1 MASEEQVMAGAD
13 FGAIPSVS
21 RRTATRRAKARGR
34 TRTGSAPQGAVIE
47 TEHDALMRRL
57 HAA

>member
-1 MASEEQVMAGAD
+1 MAGAD